1 MEDKLYNEIF
11 FKPRFNMEFRKDSD
25 TLIQHFT
32 THLQDDTCIYPSKIV
47 DGHFVIDVPEEES
60 HFWSPQLHM
69 EIESITEN
77 KTIVKGLFGPK
88 PQVWTLFMFIHF
100 AVATAF
106 IVFAVLAYSKWS
118 LKENVFFPVVMLIV
132 LPIVWVLLYF
142 LGQVGKATG
151 QQQMKALK
159 AYVKSILQQINT

>member
-11 FKPRFNMEFRKDSD
+11 LKPRFKMELRKDSD
-25 TLIQHFT
+25 ALIQHFT
-32 THLQDDTCIYPSKIV
+32 THLQEDTCKYPSKIV
-47 DGHFVIDVPEEES
+47 DGHFVIDIPQEES

-69 EIESITEN
+69 EIEAIAAD
-77 KTIVKGLFGPK
+77 KAVIKGLFGPK

-106 IVFAVLAYSKWS
+106 IVFGVLAYSRWS
-118 LKENVFFPVVMLIV
+118 LKESVFFPVVMLIV
-132 LPIVWVLLYF
+132 LPIVWVLLYL

-151 QQQMKALK
+151 KQQMKALK
-159 AYVKSILQQINT
+159 AFVKSILHQIEA